1 MKMRKK
7 MAKVGKL
14 VRKGLKEEM
23 SMNSRQARKGG
34 RR

>member
-1 MKMRKK
+1 MRKPK

-14 VRKGLKEEM
+14 VRKGLKEKAG
-23 SMNSRQARKGG
+23 MNMRQARKGG